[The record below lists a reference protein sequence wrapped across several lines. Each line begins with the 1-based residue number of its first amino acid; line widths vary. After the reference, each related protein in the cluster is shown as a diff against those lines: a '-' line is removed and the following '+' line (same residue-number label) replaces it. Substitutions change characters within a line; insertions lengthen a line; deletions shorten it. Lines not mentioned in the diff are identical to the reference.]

1 MRKGEAADSAV
12 KELAVSAADDLIG
25 EGITRHQ
32 AFETVAANFGVHPH
46 TIRNWWRAAHP
57 ELTLT
62 DADRKTLVEVQAALA
77 RMTALNQE
85 LSAKLL
91 RRSQT
96 SGS

>member
-1 MRKGEAADSAV
+1 MRKGEAADDAV
-12 KELAVSAADDLIG
+12 KELAVDTADELIG
-25 EGITRHQ
+25 KGITRHQ

-62 DADRKTLVEVQAALA
+62 DADRVTLAELQIKLA
-77 RMTALNQE
+77 RVTALNQE
-85 LSAKLL
+85 LTARLL
-91 RRSQT
+91 RRSQP